1 MQGLEEVPM
10 AEETEPM
17 KKELLFLVN
26 PKAGKADI
34 KNNLLEIVDTFVKA
48 GWRVI
53 IRTTQYAGEVTD
65 IIKAEGAQYQMVVCA
80 GGDGTLNEA
89 VSGVLQLGA
98 KLDSKLE
105 HKPRIGYIPAGST
118 NDFGTSLNLP
128 KNTLDAAEVIA
139 DGVPFS
145 CDAGLFNQR
154 PFVYV
159 AAFGAFTEVS
169 YSTPQQYKNALG
181 HMAYILEGI
190 KSLAEIKT
198 HQLSIVND
206 GETISGEFIFGMV
219 SNSVS
224 VGGFKMN
231 SKSKIEMNDGLL
243 EVILVRKPR
252 NLQELQGAIAALMR
266 SEFTTLTEQG
276 TTCLYAF
283 RTAKLQVYSK
293 DVMPW
298 TLDGEYG
305 GELQNVNIEV
315 QPQAYEIM
323 VQSIKEE
330 ISEA

>member
-1 MQGLEEVPM
+1 MQGPT
-10 AEETEPM
+10 AQSGSEP
-17 KKELLFLVN
+17 KQLLFLVN
-26 PKAGKADI
+26 PKAGRADI
-34 KNNLLEIVDTFVKA
+34 KNNLLEIVDTFVRA
-48 GWRVI
+48 GWKVV

-89 VSGVLQLGA
+89 VSGVMQF
-98 KLDSKLE
+98 DSKLDY
-105 HKPRIGYIPAGST
+105 KPKIGYIPAGST
-118 NDFGTSLNLP
+118 NDFATSLHLP
-128 KNTLDAAEVIA
+128 KNNMIEAAEIVA
-139 DGVPFS
+139 NGTPFS
-145 CDAGLFNQR
+145 CDAGLFNGR

-169 YSTPQQYKNALG
+169 YSTPQLYKNALG

-190 KSLAEIKT
+190 KSLAEIKP
-198 HQLSIVND
+198 HQLSIVNN
-206 GETISGEFIFGMV
+206 GEVINGEFIFGMV

-243 EVILVRKPR
+243 EVVLVRKPR
-252 NLQELQGAIAALMR
+252 SPMELQGAIAALLR
-266 SEFTTLTEQG
+266 NEFTTLTEQG

-283 RTAKLQVYSK
+283 RTAKLQVYSREA
-293 DVMPW
+293 MPW